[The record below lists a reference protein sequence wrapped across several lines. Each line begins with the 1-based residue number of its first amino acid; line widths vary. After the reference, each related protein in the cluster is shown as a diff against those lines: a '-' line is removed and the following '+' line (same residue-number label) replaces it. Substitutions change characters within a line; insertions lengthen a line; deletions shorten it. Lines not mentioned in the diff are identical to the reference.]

1 MADTPDNLVS
11 EHLRALRSDMLSVKH
26 DVGELKTT
34 AAGMLQVLAAHDN
47 RLLRIEQKLERIE
60 GRLGMIDPA
69 IP

>member
-1 MADTPDNLVS
+1 MADTPDNLVL
-11 EHLRALRSDMLSVKH
+11 EHLGALRSDMLALRH
-26 DVGELKTT
+26 DMGELKTT

-47 RLLRIEQKLERIE
+47 RLLRIEQKIERIE